1 MSTADDGPE
10 WLTRAQVAAALQVH
24 VVTVSRWISTDPDM
38 RVRRL
43 GPNGH
48 RVRIHRSEV
57 ERRLTI
63 PNSQKHAAAAV

>member
-1 MSTADDGPE
+1 MDTADDTPE

-57 ERRLTI
+57 ERRLTA
-63 PNSQKHAAAAV
+63 PAPQRTAATAG

>member
-1 MSTADDGPE
+1 MSADDGPE
-10 WLTRAQVAAALQVH
+10 WLTRAQMAAALQVH
-24 VVTVSRWISTDPDM
+24 VVTVSRWISADPQM

-57 ERRLTI
+57 ERRLTT
-63 PNSQKHAAAAV
+63 PPPRQDTTTTA

>member
-1 MSTADDGPE
+1 MDTADDGPE

-24 VVTVSRWISTDPDM
+24 VVTVSRWISTDPQM

-57 ERRLTI
+57 ERRLTV
-63 PNSQKHAAAAV
+63 PTPQQDTTATA